1 MIFITVLVYFN
12 RYGSRAE
19 AAMSTERDVIDGENR
34 ALDARVEP
42 FHTLAGNPFSI
53 RMAGVRPAHGRLAR
67 SGDRATVALSG
78 RACLLREAAE
88 RGMIDQF
95 AMQRGGRSCT
105 SFPHLLP
112 AMSIDYSPIPCPVV
126 VPLDAI
132 LPEEPLLMMGA
143 GPVPIPAAVAK
154 ANTVVINHLGATMA
168 KIIEQVK
175 EMARY
180 VFQTRTKWVLGVAG
194 PGSAAMEMAISN
206 LAWRGTRVLSIRN
219 GFFSARMAEMATR
232 VGADVATL
240 EVADRAVASLDEI
253 ADAIARER
261 PEIVTIVQGE
271 TSNTVWNRDLRDIA
285 ALAKAAGAL
294 VVVDAVCTLSTMPLE
309 MDAWGIDAV
318 ITGGQKGLSSIP
330 GVSLIA
336 FSDAA
341 WDRMKQRPEPNAHWC
356 LDMALAENFWH
367 NAGYHYTAPVSG
379 VLALHEALRLVCAET
394 LESRFARH
402 LRCSL
407 ALQAGVESMGLKL
420 YAPKD
425 CRLNSVVGI
434 ETPEG
439 LTPGMVCG
447 HISKQYQVEISGSFG
462 LPIVR
467 IGQMGE
473 QCREHNLFR
482 TLHAFG
488 RTMVDLKVPV
498 DLPAGVA
505 ALEQEL
511 SRRGA

>member
-1 MIFITVLVYFN
+1 MT
-12 RYGSRAE
+12 
-19 AAMSTERDVIDGENR
+19 
-34 ALDARVEP
+34 
-42 FHTLAGNPFSI
+42 HT
-53 RMAGVRPAHGRLAR
+53 
-67 SGDRATVALSG
+67 
-78 RACLLREAAE
+78 
-88 RGMIDQF
+88 
-95 AMQRGGRSCT
+95 T
-105 SFPHLLP
+105 SNVV
-112 AMSIDYSPIPCPVV
+112 PCPEVES
-126 VPLDAI
+126 LDAI

-154 ANTVVINHLGATMA
+154 ANAIVINHLGGTMA
-168 KIIEQVK
+168 KVVGQVK
-175 EMARY
+175 TMARY
-180 VFQTRTKWVLGVAG
+180 VFQTNSKWVLGVAG

-206 LAWRGTRVLSIRN
+206 LAWPGTRVLSIKN
-219 GFFSARMAEMATR
+219 GFFSARMAEMGRR
-232 VGADVATL
+232 VGADVSLL
-240 EVADRAVASLDEI
+240 EVADRTVATLEQVEE
-253 ADAIARER
+253 AIRRVR

-271 TSNTVWNRDLRDIA
+271 TSNTVWNHHLNDIA
-285 ALAKAAGAL
+285 ALAKKAGAL

-341 WDRMKQRPEPNAHWC
+341 WERVKGRSHASAHWC
-356 LDMALAENFWH
+356 LDASLAENFWH

-394 LESRFARH
+394 LEKRFARH
-402 LRCSL
+402 LKCSL
-407 ALQAGVESMGLKL
+407 ALQAGISAMGLQL
-420 YAPKD
+420 YAPAE

-434 ETPEG
+434 EVPTKDRPD
-439 LTPGMVCG
+439 LTPGDICG
-447 HISKQYQVEISGSFG
+447 HISRHHQVEISGSFG

-473 QCREHNLFR
+473 QAREHNLFR

-488 RTMVDLKVPV
+488 RTMIDLGVNV

-505 ALEQEL
+505 ALERSLASSAKGEAL
-511 SRRGA
+511 NA